1 MKIVFKV
8 LLWLL
13 IGLVIALLL
22 VPYLFKGQLL
32 TAIKDTLNEELYA
45 EVDFEDV
52 NLSLFKNFPAVSVGI
67 DNVAVTGVDQ
77 FAGKTLFTANN
88 ISVTTDFKS
97 LIKSQEGINVKSIY
111 VDKPLINVIVNKDGS
126 ANYDIVKDKTDSQS
140 GGDTF
145 GQIEK
150 YEIKNGN
157 INYLDNTSGLKAVIT
172 DLNHQGRGNFKN
184 VVFDLETE
192 TQISALS
199 FTAQGIPYL
208 NKAKVD
214 SKLDLGID
222 LDKSEYVFK
231 ENNINLNDLE
241 MALTGKIREQSGGY
255 NMDVAVSAPNNS
267 VSSIL
272 SLVPSAYKGEFQNIS
287 STGNSFLEGT
297 INGLYTSD
305 PISYPKINLK
315 ANIDNGTIK
324 YPDLAL
330 PVKDINLDVAVGATQ
345 SDWSD
350 LTIDLSKLTFLI
362 NEDRMSSQMKIT
374 NGLNNPNIVGL
385 INGSLN
391 LPNLSEAFPVK
402 DMKLKDG
409 DVKINMAV
417 NANSNDIINQNYGA
431 MELSGELTASKIDLK
446 YAQWPLKIKE
456 INTKLNPKE
465 ITNTVAEVEV
475 GNSDFNGTVFIQ
487 DPLAFIQDSTLSVNT
502 KIDLTSKQLDLD
514 ELMALNESTSATESA
529 IEPGVPDLYNGYKVT
544 GSYKANEIKYEN
556 YDLNQLRTD
565 FVYAK
570 DAVDLSST
578 SFMLNGSKMQIR
590 GEASN
595 IMDYVTLNEKIKGKF
610 FFEADKLNLDDYLS
624 ETGETSTESELF
636 IVDKNMELTIYPEV
650 GEITYGQ
657 YVLNDLEGKIELL
670 DGIAQLKE
678 GTTKTL
684 GGKINMDGIYDTSN
698 PNQPA
703 FDLRYKL
710 DQLSYQKL
718 FEISES
724 FKKLAPIAQYID
736 GAFNSTLVMAGP
748 LTKEMLPDLTKVT
761 ASGFLETLQGNI
773 QGFEPI
779 EKIGNAIGVDKLKS
793 WTLKGTKNWFDVRDG
808 FVILKPHDH
817 QIDDMIF
824 TVAGNHGIDQTLDY
838 TINAKIPRDKL
849 RKDKLGKNLE
859 FGMDFLEKEA
869 SSRGVNIDLG
879 EMIYLD
885 IFLTGTLKS
894 PKLKVIPVGSG
905 GKTLNEVVKDEITKQ
920 IDVLKDTVRTELENK
935 TEVLKDS
942 VTKVIVSK
950 TDTIKKQAEER
961 VKVEVDR
968 QKDKLK
974 DAFKDKL
981 DTTVTKV
988 LTDSLEGKVLDRAKD
1003 VLGDD
1008 SKETVDDLKDKIK
1021 DWNPFKKKK
1030 GGN

>member
-1 MKIVFKV
+1 MKIIFKI

-13 IGLVIALLL
+13 IGLIVALAL
-22 VPYLFKGQLL
+22 VPFIFKGQLL
-32 TAIKDTLNEELYA
+32 SAIKDTLNEELYA

-52 NLSLFKNFPAVSVGI
+52 DLSLFKAFPAVSFGI
-67 DNVAVTGVDQ
+67 DKMSVKGVEQ
-77 FAGKTLFTANN
+77 FAGKTLFTADN

-97 LIKSQEGINVKSIY
+97 LIKSKEGINVKSIT
-111 VDKPLINVIVNKDGS
+111 VDKPQINIIVNKDGS
-126 ANYDIVKDKTDSQS
+126 NNYDIVKDKTDSES
-140 GGDTF
+140 SGDTF

-150 YEIKNGN
+150 YEIKNGD
-157 INYLDNTSGLKAVIT
+157 ISYVDNTSGLKAVIT
-172 DLNHQGRGNFKN
+172 DLNHQGSGNFKN
-184 VVFDLETE
+184 VIFDLETK
-192 TQISALS
+192 TQIGALS

-208 NKAKVD
+208 NKARVD
-214 SKLDLGID
+214 SKLDLGVD
-222 LDKSEYVFK
+222 LDKGQYVLK

-241 MALTGKIREQSGGY
+241 MALTGKVQEQSGGY

-272 SLVPSAYKGEFQNIS
+272 SLVPSAYKGEFQDIS

-297 INGLYTSD
+297 IKGLYTNN
-305 PISYPKINLK
+305 PINYPKINLK

-324 YPDLAL
+324 YPNL
-330 PVKDINLDVAVGATQ
+330 PLPIKDINLDVVIASAQ
-345 SDWSD
+345 SNWSD
-350 LTIDLSKLTFLI
+350 LTIDLSQLTFLI
-362 NEDRMSSQMKIT
+362 NEDRVSGQMKIS
-374 NGLNNPNIVGL
+374 NAFDNPNVAGL
-385 INGSLN
+385 MNGSLN
-391 LPNLSEAFPVK
+391 LPNLAKAFPIK
-402 DMKLKDG
+402 DMSLNEG
-409 DVKINMAV
+409 DLKINMTV
-417 NANSNDIINQNYGA
+417 NANSNDILNKNYRA
-431 MELSGELTASKIDLK
+431 MELSGDIKADNIDLQ
-446 YAQWPLKIKE
+446 YAQWPLQIKE
-456 INTKLNPKE
+456 STAKLNPQQISSSVVDMK
-465 ITNTVAEVEV
+465 V
-475 GNSDFNGTVFIQ
+475 GNSDFNGTVNIE
-487 DPLAFIQDSTLSVNT
+487 DPLAFIQDSTISVQT
-502 KIDLTSKQLDLD
+502 QIDLTSNNLDVD
-514 ELMALNESTSATESA
+514 ELMSLSEKTSTSESTTESA
-529 IEPGVPDLYNGYKVT
+529 VPNLYNAYNVA
-544 GSYKANEIKYEN
+544 GSYKAKKVKYES
-556 YDLNQLRTD
+556 YDLSQLSTVFTYGD
-565 FVYAK
+565 
-570 DAVDLSST
+570 DAIDLSKT
-578 SFMLNGSKMQIR
+578 NIILDKSKMKIR
-590 GEASN
+590 GQATN

-624 ETGETSTESELF
+624 EEEGTTAESGVF
-636 IVDKNMELTIYPEV
+636 VVDKNMELTIYPEV
-650 GEITYGQ
+650 GQLTYGQ
-657 YVLNDLEGKIELL
+657 YILNDLEGKIELV

-684 GGKINMDGIYDTSN
+684 GGRINIDGVYDTSD
-698 PNQPA
+698 PSQPA

-736 GAFNSTLVMAGP
+736 GAFNSTMVMAGP
-748 LTKEMLPDLTKVT
+748 LTKDMLPDLTKVT

-773 QGFEPI
+773 QGFEPV
-779 EKIGNAIGVDKLKS
+779 ERIGNAIGVEKLKS
-793 WTLKGTKNWFDVRDG
+793 WTLKGTKNWFDVHDG

-859 FGMDFLEKEA
+859 FGMDYLEKEA
-869 SSRGVNIDLG
+869 TSRGINIDLG

-894 PKLKVIPVGSG
+894 PKIKVIPVGSG

-935 TEVLKDS
+935 TEILKDT

-961 VKVEVDR
+961 VKVEVDK

-1003 VLGDD
+1003 VLGED